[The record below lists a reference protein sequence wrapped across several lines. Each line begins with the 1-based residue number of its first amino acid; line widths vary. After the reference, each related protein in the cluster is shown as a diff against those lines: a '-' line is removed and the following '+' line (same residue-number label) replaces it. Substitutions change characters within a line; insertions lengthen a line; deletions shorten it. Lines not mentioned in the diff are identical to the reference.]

1 MYEELKNFLKGKD
14 QNFEKELQ
22 VIQNSDITHINEYG
36 ILTPDENSR
45 ITSNLGG
52 VERANYLLRINLQFK
67 KLPKKLMLL
76 GTQDSIKIGPFQI
89 G

>member
-22 VIQNSDITHINEYG
+22 VIQNSDINHINEYG
-36 ILTPDENSR
+36 ILTPDENSM

-52 VERANYLLRINLQFK
+52 GTS
-67 KLPKKLMLL
+67 KLFARKEP
-76 GTQDSIKIGPFQI
+76 SI
-89 G
+89 